1 MKGYGDDGPF
11 SVTKRY
17 SDFLKLRI
25 VLIQRWPGFYMPSL
39 PPKKTLGNMD
49 NEFVAIRM
57 EHLNNFIQ
65 MVAQYKFLLDSF
77 EFKTF
82 LKYTSTELET
92 QYKALLVE
100 TPEEISEK
108 YQKIYRIDPTKLARN
123 QKMMCT

>member
-1 MKGYGDDGPF
+1 LKGYGDDGPF

-65 MVAQYKFLLDSF
+65 MLAQYKFLLDSF

-82 LKYTSTELET
+82 LKYTSTELDT

-100 TPEEISEK
+100 
-108 YQKIYRIDPTKLARN
+108 
-123 QKMMCT
+123 

>member
-49 NEFVAIRM
+49 NEFVVIRM
-57 EHLNNFIQ
+57 EHLNNFI
-65 MVAQYKFLLDSF
+65 
-77 EFKTF
+77 
-82 LKYTSTELET
+82 
-92 QYKALLVE
+92 
-100 TPEEISEK
+100 
-108 YQKIYRIDPTKLARN
+108 
-123 QKMMCT
+123 